1 MNMPEPMLADIT
13 NQRVRTL
20 KIEEDGDPFKGLMRP
35 KIRLMGRWLE
45 QAGFKPGTQVSVT
58 CRAPGI
64 IELRSDAAMPDDTM
78 HTAVKQPE

>member
-1 MNMPEPMLADIT
+1 MNLPEPMLADVT

-20 KIEEDGDPFKGLMRP
+20 KIEEDGDHFQGLIRP

-45 QAGFKPGTQVSVT
+45 QAGFKPGTRVSVT

-64 IELRSDAAMPDDTM
+64 IELRSEAAMANDTA
-78 HTAVKQPE
+78 HPASEQPE